1 MTAADRAA
9 PSGGAD
15 TYPAAALDDVRN
27 PAFASFLDMAR
38 WMAAVIVLLGHL
50 RDPLFLGYGAVA
62 AADRTVPVMIW
73 YFVTGWFG
81 EAVIV
86 FFVLSGYLVG
96 GLSLGKMQGQRFDLR
111 AYAIDRFTRLYLPFL
126 PAVLLTVLL
135 DAVGGSAFAAAGL
148 YDGTQP
154 MLAEKLRF
162 GPLVALAT
170 PENFAGTLAMLQHFV
185 LPPYGSN
192 QPLWT
197 IAAEFWFYVVFGC
210 AAWLTARGR
219 AGGRVLPLVV
229 LIAVFLL
236 LGSRF
241 PYYLGLW
248 TIGMASALIP
258 WRWLERPLPAL
269 ALFLAV
275 LVAARLN
282 VALLQQGTFALPIR
296 DYGVALA
303 FAWLLVSMRG
313 LRSPLL
319 QRMAGFNRVV
329 AGFSFSLY
337 LVHFPLL
344 LFLLGALHRTGWFP
358 GIATGY
364 APTDPQGLLAYALV
378 AAASLVFAWV
388 FAQATEARTHSART
402 WLKTRLR

>member
-1 MTAADRAA
+1 MTAPVRVLPRARAD
-9 PSGGAD
+9 S
-15 TYPAAALDDVRN
+15 YPAAALDDVRN

-38 WMAAVIVLLGHL
+38 WMAAAIVLFGHL

-62 AADRTVPVMIW
+62 AADRTVWVMAW

-96 GLSLGKMQGQRFDLR
+96 GLSLGKMQRGGFDPG

-126 PAVLLTVLL
+126 PAVVLTAVL
-135 DAVGGSAFAAAGL
+135 DFVGAAAFASAGL
-148 YDGTQP
+148 YDDSQP
-154 MLAEKLRF
+154 MLAMKLSF
-162 GPLVALAT
+162 GPFAALAT
-170 PENFAGTLAMLQHFV
+170 PENFVGTLAMLQHFV

-197 IAAEFWFYVVFGC
+197 IAAEFWFYVAFGC
-210 AAWLTARGR
+210 AAWLGRGGK
-219 AGGRVLPLVV
+219 AGGRLLSLLVLV
-229 LIAVFLL
+229 AVFLL
-236 LGSRF
+236 LGSHF

-248 TIGMASALIP
+248 TIGMASALFP
-258 WRWLERPLPAL
+258 WRRLERPLLAL
-269 ALFLAV
+269 AFFLVV

-282 VALLQQGTFALPIR
+282 VALLQQLSFAQPLR

-313 LRSPLL
+313 VRSPPL
-319 QRMAGFNRVV
+319 QAMAGFNRFM

-364 APTDPQGLLAYALV
+364 APTDPEGLLAYASV
-378 AAASLVFAWV
+378 AAMILVVAWL
-388 FAQATEARTHSART
+388 FAQATEARTHGARS
-402 WLKTRLR
+402 WLKAKIR

>member
-1 MTAADRAA
+1 MTPVRALHRPRADA
-9 PSGGAD
+9 
-15 TYPAAALDDVRN
+15 YPAAALDDVRN

-38 WMAAVIVLLGHL
+38 WMAAAIVLLGHL

-62 AADRTVPVMIW
+62 AADRTVWVMVW

-96 GLSLGKMQGQRFDLR
+96 GLSLAKMQARRFDPG

-135 DAVGGSAFAAAGL
+135 DAVGASAFASAGL
-148 YDGTQP
+148 YDDSQP
-154 MLAEKLRF
+154 MLATKLPF
-162 GPLVALAT
+162 GPLAALAT
-170 PENFAGTLAMLQHFV
+170 PENFFATLAMLQHFV

-197 IAAEFWFYVVFGC
+197 IAAEFWFYVVFG
-210 AAWLTARGR
+210 AAACLGAGSRRRGMIL
-219 AGGRVLPLVV
+219 AIVV

-236 LGSRF
+236 LGARF

-248 TIGMASALIP
+248 TIGMASALVP
-258 WRWLERPLPAL
+258 WRRLEWPWLSLT
-269 ALFLAV
+269 LFVAV

-282 VALLQQGTFALPIR
+282 VALLQQVAFVQPIR

-313 LRSPLL
+313 VRSPLL
-319 QRMAGFNRVV
+319 LAMAGVNRFM

-344 LFLLGALHRTGWFP
+344 LFLLGALHGTGWFP

-364 APTDPQGLLAYALV
+364 RPTDPEGLWAYGLV
-378 AAASLVFAWV
+378 TAGILVVAWL
-388 FAQATEARTHSART
+388 FAQATEARTPAARS
-402 WLKTRLR
+402 WLKARLA